1 MTGGQTARVNAR
13 VVRGEPFVSPRTPI
27 DLTNCDREP
36 IHLPGAIQPHGALLG
51 VDEADGRIKQVS
63 RNAAALLETDAL
75 GLTLDET
82 LGPEAASAIREAL
95 DRGHARTGT
104 SIITPAGD
112 FEATVH
118 RSGGLAIVELE
129 PTTGEPTL
137 TPASFRD
144 TIREALTHM
153 ESATMLADLAGRI
166 AAQMRRLTGFDRVW
180 VYRFH
185 EDWHGE
191 IIGESKRAGIEPW
204 LGLHYPASDIPA
216 QARALFLK
224 NWLRM
229 IPDVGF
235 TPVPLEPIDNPLT
248 GQPLDLGNSVLRS
261 VSPIHIQ
268 YLKNMGVTAS
278 LVISLIHRGQLWG
291 LISGHHYSGPKVVP
305 VGTRTLCELLAQALS
320 LQVGMAE
327 QVENRDRS
335 LEVRGVERQLRERL
349 GRTDEYQH
357 ALTAGSPNLMDLTRS
372 TGAALCDG
380 DDCVCVGHTPT
391 SEQLRDLGRWL
402 RAQSQ
407 DVFETTMLSKHYPPA
422 GAWCDFASGLLAVA
436 LSPKRPHYLLW
447 FRPERKQTIR
457 WAGDPNKPASMT
469 TGDAPRLSP
478 RGSFALWEE
487 ERKGTAEPW
496 SAAEVQAAADL
507 RGTLLDLLLVKAEE
521 IATMNA
527 ELETANQNLSE
538 TAIELEV
545 QTEELLRQR
554 DEREVLLGSERQARG
569 EAERANRAKADFLAM
584 MSHELR
590 TPLNAIGGYAQMIE
604 MGVRGPVTP
613 NQMTDLQRIQ
623 SNQRHLLGL
632 INNILNFAKLEAGQ
646 VAFNVT
652 RVDLRDVITDVESLV
667 LPQLRAKQ
675 LSFSAP
681 RGETPLTVDGDAEKL
696 RQILVNL
703 VSNAIKFTSAGG
715 SISITARPM
724 ENRAIVDV
732 TDTGRGIPP
741 DRLAAI
747 FDPFVQVDRHANE
760 RGDQGIGLGLAISRE
775 LARNMRGDLTV
786 SSVER
791 QGSTFSLSLPLAV

>member
-1 MTGGQTARVNAR
+1 VSVSVLRS
-13 VVRGEPFVSPRTPI
+13 EDFVSPRTPI

-36 IHLPGAIQPHGALLG
+36 IHIPGAIQPHGILLG
-51 VDEADGRIKQVS
+51 VDEADGLIKQAS
-63 RNAAALLETDAL
+63 RNAAAWLGTDVL
-75 GLTLDET
+75 GQSLDAT
-82 LGPEAASAIREAL
+82 LGNGAATAVRDAL

-104 SIITPAGD
+104 SLTTNVGV

-118 RSGGLAIVELE
+118 RSGGLVIVELE

-137 TPASFRD
+137 TPSSFRD
-144 TIREALTHM
+144 TIREALTHI
-153 ESATMLADLAGRI
+153 ESATTLADLAGQI
-166 AAQMRRLTGFDRVW
+166 ASQMRRLTGFDRVW

-191 IIGESKRAGIEPW
+191 IIGESKREDIEPW
-204 LGLHYPASDIPA
+204 LGMHYPASDIPT

-229 IPDVGF
+229 IPDIGF
-235 TPVPLEPIDNPLT
+235 KPVPLDPVENPLT

-261 VSPIHIQ
+261 VSPIHIE
-268 YLKNMGVTAS
+268 YLSNMGVTAS

-291 LISGHHYSGPKVVP
+291 LISGHHYSGAKVVP

-327 QVENRDRS
+327 QVEDRERA
-335 LEVRGVERQLRERL
+335 LEVRSIERQLRERL
-349 GRTDEYQH
+349 PRADGYQH
-357 ALTAGSPNLMDLTRS
+357 ALTTGEPNLMDLTRS
-372 TGAALCDG
+372 TGAALCDV
-380 DDCVCVGHTPT
+380 DDCVCVGHTPN
-391 SEQLRDLGRWL
+391 SDELRDLARWL
-402 RAQSQ
+402 RSQSR

-422 GAWCDFASGLLAVA
+422 GAWCSYASGLLAVA
-436 LSPKRPHYLLW
+436 LSPKRPHYILW

-469 TGDAPRLSP
+469 VGDAPRLSP

-487 ERKGTAEPW
+487 ERRATAEPW
-496 SAAEVQAAADL
+496 TAVEIQAAMDL

-521 IATMNA
+521 IAMMNA

-545 QTEELLRQR
+545 QAEELLRQR
-554 DEREVLLGSERQARG
+554 DERETLLDRERLARS

-604 MGVRGPVTP
+604 MGVRGPVTES
-613 NQMTDLQRIQ
+613 QLTDLQRIQ

-646 VAFNVT
+646 VAFSLSS
-652 RVDLRDVITDVESLV
+652 VDLHGVVAEIESLV
-667 LPQLRAKQ
+667 LPQLREKQ
-675 LSFSAP
+675 LAFSVS
-681 RGETPLTVDGDAEKL
+681 RDETPLVVKGDAEKI

-703 VSNAIKFTSAGG
+703 VSNAIKFTNVAG
-715 SISITARPM
+715 SISIAAHRSKDH
-724 ENRAIVDV
+724 AIIDV
-732 TDTGRGIPP
+732 ADTGRGIPRN
-741 DRLAAI
+741 RLQSI
-747 FDPFVQVDRHANE
+747 FDPFVQVDRFANGH
-760 RGDQGIGLGLAISRE
+760 GDHGIGLGLAISRD
-775 LARNMRGDLTV
+775 LAHNMGGELTV
-786 SSVER
+786 ASEEKK
-791 QGSTFSLSLPLAV
+791 GSTFTLSIPLVG